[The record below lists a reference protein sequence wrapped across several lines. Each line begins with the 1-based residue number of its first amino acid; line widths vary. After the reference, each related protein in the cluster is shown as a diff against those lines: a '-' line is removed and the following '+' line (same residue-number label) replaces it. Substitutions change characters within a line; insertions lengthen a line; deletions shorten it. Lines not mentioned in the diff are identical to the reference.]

1 MTLVQYVLK
10 CTTVSTTLINELLSC
25 PIYIFHPWIL
35 ILHTGKPTGELP
47 ECTQDLMVDAT
58 KGFYQHFLPV
68 QEVK

>member
-1 MTLVQYVLK
+1 MSNLY
-10 CTTVSTTLINELLSC
+10 
-25 PIYIFHPWIL
+25 L